1 MTQKVQQNKPI
12 KRKPKSNQS
21 TKTAKKIKKSIINPE
36 SLIQKA
42 TVSEQKPIEVST
54 TYAAMNLNPSLKAN
68 IAKMGFEKP
77 TPIQDQS
84 INRLID
90 GENLIGIAN
99 TGTGKTGAFLIPII
113 ENLMDDKKDKFQS
126 LIIVPTRE
134 LALQVYDEF
143 KKLALNLK
151 LTAGCFIGGTNID
164 KDVRSLKNH
173 FDIIIGTPGRLL
185 DLKNRKSLKFTP
197 IEVLVLD
204 EFDKMLDMGFIKDI
218 RTIVSDLRYRKQT
231 ILFSATNNPS
241 QKSIIDELVENP
253 FLVEISKGN
262 ESSKNVDQDIIRVK
276 EGQDKFKILVDL
288 LREERFDKVI
298 LFMEM
303 KHQANRIAKKLISQG
318 IKADQIHGDKSQNY
332 RVNALNKF
340 KTGAI
345 QVLVAT
351 DVAAR
356 GIDVSD
362 VALVVNY
369 ELPKEYDT
377 YIHRIGRTGR
387 AGKTGVAIT
396 FVD

>member
-1 MTQKVQQNKPI
+1 
-12 KRKPKSNQS
+12 
-21 TKTAKKIKKSIINPE
+21 
-36 SLIQKA
+36 
-42 TVSEQKPIEVST
+42 
-54 TYAAMNLNPSLKAN
+54 
-68 IAKMGFEKP
+68 
-77 TPIQDQS
+77 
-84 INRLID
+84 
-90 GENLIGIAN
+90 
-99 TGTGKTGAFLIPII
+99 
-113 ENLMDDKKDKFQS
+113 
-126 LIIVPTRE
+126 
-134 LALQVYDEF
+134 
-143 KKLALNLK
+143 
-151 LTAGCFIGGTNID
+151 
-164 KDVRSLKNH
+164 
-173 FDIIIGTPGRLL
+173 
-185 DLKNRKSLKFTP
+185 
-197 IEVLVLD
+197 
-204 EFDKMLDMGFIKDI
+204 MGFIKDI
-218 RTIVSDLRYRKQT
+218 ITIVSDLRYRKQT

>member
-185 DLKNRKSLKFTP
+185 DLKNRKSLKLTP

-204 EFDKMLDMGFIKDI
+204 EF
-218 RTIVSDLRYRKQT
+218 
-231 ILFSATNNPS
+231 
-241 QKSIIDELVENP
+241 
-253 FLVEISKGN
+253 
-262 ESSKNVDQDIIRVK
+262 
-276 EGQDKFKILVDL
+276 
-288 LREERFDKVI
+288 
-298 LFMEM
+298 
-303 KHQANRIAKKLISQG
+303 
-318 IKADQIHGDKSQNY
+318 
-332 RVNALNKF
+332 
-340 KTGAI
+340 
-345 QVLVAT
+345 
-351 DVAAR
+351 
-356 GIDVSD
+356 
-362 VALVVNY
+362 
-369 ELPKEYDT
+369 
-377 YIHRIGRTGR
+377 
-387 AGKTGVAIT
+387 
-396 FVD
+396 